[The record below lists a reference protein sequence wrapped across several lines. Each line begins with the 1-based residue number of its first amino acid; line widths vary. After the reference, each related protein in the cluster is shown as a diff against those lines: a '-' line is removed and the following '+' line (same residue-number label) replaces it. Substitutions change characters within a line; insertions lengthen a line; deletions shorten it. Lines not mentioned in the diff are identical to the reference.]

1 MRIVTENNT
10 ICEKCGTKIRVFKT
24 RLDFNGR
31 KLHLKCW
38 KEQQN
43 DYHANLL
50 YESHKEMLTK

>member
-1 MRIVTENNT
+1 MENNT
-10 ICEKCGTKIRVFKT
+10 ICEKCGAKIRVFKT

-38 KEQQN
+38 KEQKN